1 MSHTGTAVSVVAGT
15 CMEAD
20 AWATALSVLGLERG
34 FALAQ
39 RDDVAALFVWQTEEG
54 FTSQATDAFSRI
66 VEIVPDG
73 TTN

>member
-1 MSHTGTAVSVVAGT
+1 
-15 CMEAD
+15 MEAD

-54 FTSQATDAFSRI
+54 FTSQATDAFSHI
-66 VEIVPDG
+66 VEVVLDS